1 MELERKRIIRE
12 TDRYRYMC
20 VCVCVYIYIY
30 IYIYICREYVQ
41 QRKRE
46 RERICSLEWEG
57 VENEGIAILGVRSVY
72 FPSLPNSAAVKRQ

>member
-1 MELERKRIIRE
+1 MELERKGIIRE
-12 TDRYRYMC
+12 IDRYISVY
-20 VCVCVYIYIY
+20 VCVYIYIY
-30 IYIYICREYVQ
+30 VYSRE
-41 QRKRE
+41 RE